1 MQDAGCRVQGRVGEI
16 PNSEFLIPNSSRSRL
31 QRERRRATMRA
42 RRAAGRMG
50 VCMSERDDVFI
61 TVEEAVARI
70 ARGEQII
77 VVDDEDRENEGDLIF
92 ASDKVTPDAVNF
104 MARFGRG
111 LICVSITGERCDEL
125 DLPLMVEKNTST
137 HGTAFTIS
145 IEVKEGTTTGI
156 SAHDR
161 AATVQAIVDPKT
173 KPADLQ
179 RPGHMFPL
187 RAQDGGVLKRAGH
200 TEASVDLARMAGL
213 TPSGVLCEVMD
224 DDGQMARLPR
234 LEEFAREHGLGIL
247 TVADLI
253 AYRMR
258 NENLVERVAGPA
270 LPTEAGDF
278 RIYGYRN
285 RVSGEEHVAL
295 VMGQI
300 NPKEPVLVRV
310 HSQCLTGDVFSS
322 RRCDCGSQLDAA
334 MRQIAEEG
342 KGILLYLLQEGRGI
356 GLFNKLRAYE
366 LQDQGEDTVEANL
379 HLGFKADPRDYGTGA
394 QILVD
399 LGARRLRLMTN
410 NPKKYTALRG
420 FGLEIDERV
429 PLEVPPTDSNRHY
442 LETKK
447 LKMGHLLKMV

>member
-1 MQDAGCRVQGRVGEI
+1 
-16 PNSEFLIPNSSRSRL
+16 
-31 QRERRRATMRA
+31 MRA
-42 RRAAGRMG
+42 RRAGARVG
-50 VCMSERDDVFI
+50 VCMTERDNVFI
-61 TVEEAVARI
+61 SVEEAVARI

-77 VVDDEDRENEGDLIF
+77 VVDDADRENEGDLIL
-92 ASDKVTPDAVNF
+92 ASDKVTPEAINF
-104 MARFGRG
+104 MARYGRG
-111 LICVSITGERCDEL
+111 LICASITGERCDEL

-145 IEVKEGTTTGI
+145 VEVKEGTTTGI

-161 AATVQAIVDPKT
+161 AATVRALVDPKT
-173 KPADLQ
+173 RPADLQ
-179 RPGHMFPL
+179 RPGHTFPL
-187 RAQDGGVLKRAGH
+187 RARRGGVLKRAGH

-234 LEEFAREHGLGIL
+234 LEEFSREHGLGIL

-258 NENLVERVAGPA
+258 TENLVERVAGPA
-270 LPTEAGDF
+270 LPTDAGDF

-295 VMGQI
+295 VMGKM
-300 NPKEPVLVRV
+300 NPKKPVLVRV

-420 FGLEIDERV
+420 FGLEIVERV
-429 PLEVPPTDSNRHY
+429 PLEIPPTDSNRNY
-442 LETKK
+442 LEAKK

>member
-1 MQDAGCRVQGRVGEI
+1 MNYASI
-16 PNSEFLIPNSSRSRL
+16 
-31 QRERRRATMRA
+31 
-42 RRAAGRMG
+42 
-50 VCMSERDDVFI
+50 
-61 TVEEAVARI
+61 EEAIATI
-70 ARGEQII
+70 ARGEMVL

-92 ASDKVTPDAVNF
+92 ASDKVSPDAVNF

-145 IEVKEGTTTGI
+145 VEVKEGTTTGI

-173 KPADLQ
+173 RPADLQ

-234 LEEFAREHGLGIL
+234 LEEFAREYGLGIL

-278 RIYGYRN
+278 RIFGYRN

-295 VMGQI
+295 VMGKI
-300 NPKEPVLVRV
+300 NPEDPVLVRV

-334 MRQIAEEG
+334 MRQIADEG

-420 FGLEIDERV
+420 FGLEIVERV
-429 PLEVPPTDSNRHY
+429 PLEVPPTDSNRNY
-442 LETKK
+442 LEAKK